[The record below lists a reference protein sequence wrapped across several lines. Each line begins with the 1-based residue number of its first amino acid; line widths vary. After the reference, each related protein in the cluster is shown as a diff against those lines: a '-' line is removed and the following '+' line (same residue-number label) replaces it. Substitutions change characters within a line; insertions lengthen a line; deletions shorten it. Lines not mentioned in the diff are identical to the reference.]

1 MWNHFSHFTFKHVT
15 FWQEHGKNMNKCLL
29 DKVFKAF
36 VICKV
41 CLRSVSLRPKL
52 SSTIRRNVPFQ
63 KTTAHMEQTTA
74 LHAEAMCLLAF
85 VHICLQSVSGCGKS
99 QLDADL
105 QLHRGHCACCPSCTG
120 AGCPGQGGI
129 LCPIKCKA
137 QSTSWSF
144 PNKSD
149 FVNWMTAATSVFD
162 IWDFN
167 QHSEKCSDKHRC
179 TNTDVSRLMQ
189 TFEAMWR
196 HFLAQTDIKM
206 PVPVLDV
213 TTKFV
218 FESFSQFS
226 CIWIQHTAICI
237 WCATFIWTLRKT
249 QDIFRHW
256 RMSADLG
263 MCFLTQAEC
272 LQTFQVFIQNWASIA
287 QETSSHLSFTLDHFE
302 LTIFIWKHQN
312 RSAAFSTE
320 QNAQFVFPK
329 LQWSWWFWCWG
340 EQLKSSSLV
349 GDNET
354 ENVGHVI
361 MRTF

>member
-179 TNTDVSRLMQ
+179 FPTDADFWSYVKTFSCTDRHQNASACFGCDNKICFWIILTIQLHLNSTHGNLHLMCNIHLDIA
-189 TFEAMWR
+189 ENAR
-196 HFLAQTDIKM
+196 HFPTLK
-206 PVPVLDV
+206 DV
-213 TTKFV
+213 CRPRNV
-218 FESFSQFS
+218 FSDTS
-226 CIWIQHTAICI
+226 
-237 WCATFIWTLRKT
+237 
-249 QDIFRHW
+249 
-256 RMSADLG
+256 RMSADISG
-263 MCFLTQAEC
+263 VHSE
-272 LQTFQVFIQNWASIA
+272 
-287 QETSSHLSFTLDHFE
+287 LSFDCTRD
-302 LTIFIWKHQN
+302 
-312 RSAAFSTE
+312 
-320 QNAQFVFPK
+320 VFPFVIHFGP
-329 LQWSWWFWCWG
+329 FWAYNLH
-340 EQLKSSSLV
+340 LKTSKQV
-349 GDNET
+349 CG
-354 ENVGHVI
+354 
-361 MRTF
+361 F